1 MLLSNV
7 DALYIA
13 MNSFSSYRFIK
24 SALKCKKHVL
34 VESPITMEYCKIEEL
49 FQIAKDNKCILM
61 ESIKTAYSLAFSRL
75 ILLVKSGMIGDV
87 ISIDSTCTS
96 LRKNKKDKRG
106 SLQSWGPYGLLS
118 IFSFLGTNYIKK
130 KYIQTRL

>member
-96 LRKNKKDKRG
+96 LRKNKKIKGAVFNHGDHMG
-106 SLQSWGPYGLLS
+106 CLVY
-118 IFSFLGTNYIKK
+118 FLF
-130 KYIQTRL
+130 